1 MEGFA
6 FISMSPNSKFLLS
19 RINPNTGAWVLENGF
34 SIETG
39 EWDELKQQ
47 VDEAHQLVLKEY
59 RVEDIYKAIDNRGK
73 ELGL

>member
-1 MEGFA
+1 VEGFA

-39 EWDELKQQ
+39 EWDLICNP
-47 VDEAHQLVLKEY
+47 LSLS
-59 RVEDIYKAIDNRGK
+59 
-73 ELGL
+73 